1 MFTNM
6 ARAARLGR
14 LTLAGLSAVLVIT
27 LTACFDTGDDAEGPT
42 TDTGGA
48 GSNTVVT
55 LAPPPPP
62 VTPATGVVQQQ
73 VEPPPPPPTTPATTT
88 TTRSIGDP
96 LIYTINPG
104 DTLFSIAGQF
114 GVSLDDLVA
123 LNNIENPDNIRAGDE
138 LFIPPPE

>member
-1 MFTNM
+1 MP
-6 ARAARLGR
+6 RAASLGR
-14 LTLAGLSAVLVIT
+14 LILAGLAAVLVIT
-27 LTACFDTGDDAEGPT
+27 LTACFDTGDDTEGPT

-62 VTPATGVVQQQ
+62 VTPATGVVQQ
-73 VEPPPPPPTTPATTT
+73 PPTQPPVPPTTAPATTT
-88 TTRSIGDP
+88 TARNIGDP

-104 DTLFSIAGQF
+104 DTLFSIAQQF

-123 LNNIENPDNIRAGDE
+123 LNNIENPDNIRAGDP

>member
-1 MFTNM
+1 MS
-6 ARAARLGR
+6 RAAALGR
-14 LTLAGLSAVLVIT
+14 ITLAGLSAVLLIT
-27 LTACFDTGDDAEGPT
+27 LTACFDTGDDTEGPT

-62 VTPATGVVQQQ
+62 VTSTTAIVQPTTQAP
-73 VEPPPPPPTTPATTT
+73 EPPQAPSQTTPTTRA
-88 TTRSIGDP
+88 IGDP

-104 DTLFSIAGQF
+104 DTLFGIARQF

-123 LNNIENPDNIRAGDE
+123 LNNIENPDNIRAGDQ